1 MEEVIQAI
9 KDYIEE
15 ATNEFS
21 GCPDRLEEVREWSFK
36 DEELQ
41 IWESAYIMGLER
53 ALYKLQELKR
63 DE

>member
-15 ATNEFS
+15 ATNEFP
-21 GCPDRLEEVREWSFK
+21 GGPDRLEEVREWNFK